1 MVGKFVDD
9 WRDVNTYP
17 TFLWQ
22 SFGYVKDIRFVINFD
37 FPNNIEDYVHRI
49 GRTGRAKTTGT
60 AYTFFTTEN
69 AKQARDLIGIL
80 EEAKQEIPPQL
91 REMAYAGG
99 GGGFNRYGGRGGSG
113 GFGGRGGGSSYSGGA
128 PRYNPYSR

>member
-1 MVGKFVDD
+1 M
-9 WRDVNTYP
+9 
-17 TFLWQ
+17 Q
-22 SFGYVKDIRFVINFD
+22 SEPYVINFD

-69 AKQARDLIGIL
+69 AKQARDLLGIL

-91 REMAYAGG
+91 REMAFAGGG
-99 GGGFNRYGGRGGSG
+99 GGGFNRWGG
-113 GFGGRGGGSSYSGGA
+113 GGRGGGGGGYRGGYSGGGES
-128 PRYNPYSR
+128 RYTPYGR